1 MGTRLALL
9 CAFALALAACGGGA
23 PDAEPSTPAAAPEA
37 TRVATPA
44 PIATPAPTPTP
55 TVAPTATPAP
65 TPTPT
70 ATPAPGP
77 ITDEDILGLVYWT
90 EFEFWNGYPLVGDTS
105 SSVFDLL
112 RAMSRDDAWLPYLI
126 DLATVPVPYSAF
138 VYRTLIDA
146 RPGEVPVF
154 DWVEGLSPR
163 APADDTPLYLA
174 FKHKLVA
181 GIQEKMGAFLDPAK
195 PRALSAQEV
204 FWGGVRVDGIPPL
217 ESPAFVAPQEAAA
230 WMGAKDLV
238 IGVEINGD
246 ARAYPRRIID
256 WHEMVNDTVGGVPV
270 SLAYCTLCGSAI
282 LYDGRAGG
290 AVHRFGT
297 SGLLYRSNKLMYDRA
312 TNSLWEQYT
321 GEPVWGDLVG
331 SGLRLTV
338 LPVVHTTWEAWL
350 AAHPD
355 TRVLDIE
362 TGHFR
367 DYREGAAYARYF
379 ASPGLMFPVPD
390 RRGPLAVKDSVYA
403 VRHNG
408 EVAAYP
414 ILLLGERGFV
424 EDEIGGER
432 AVVFATADRTGGRA
446 YAAGEERF
454 VSFDADAGVAL
465 AEDGARWRLTE
476 SALLDGNGAA
486 LPRLPGHNSFW
497 FALANHLSA
506 FRLYEPPAVA
516 PAPAPELMVLIDGT
530 PDVVI
535 LEWTSTATGVTRW
548 QYRTKGPILGDGR
561 ETWGAWTSIPGS
573 TGATRSYRLSGLAR
587 GWYEVEVRAWT
598 TVAGNASNT
607 EEASTPYFESDGI
620 PFIRSGQIAV
630 GGRTYRV
637 GTLEYVIAVPANM
650 RVLVGVGRGW
660 GGRFNAGIM
669 DVSSGSIL
677 FMDAETGEF
686 YRRHVVTSSDNSGV
700 SGSAARE
707 VNALFDQIV
716 ASRRKAP
723 RP

>member
-1 MGTRLALL
+1 MGTRLALV

-23 PDAEPSTPAAAPEA
+23 PVGEPSTSTPTPTATVAPEA
-37 TRVATPA
+37 TALATATASPTAA
-44 PIATPAPTPTP
+44 PTVTPAPT
-55 TVAPTATPAP
+55 VA
-65 TPTPT
+65 PT

-90 EFEFWNGYPLVGDTS
+90 EYEFWNGYPLVGDTS

-154 DWVEGLSPR
+154 DWVEGRGPR

-174 FKHKLVA
+174 FKHKLVT

-217 ESPAFVAPQEAAA
+217 ESPAFVAPEEAAA

-297 SGLLYRSNKLMYDRA
+297 SGLLYRSNKLMYDRT

-331 SGLRLTV
+331 AGLRLDV
-338 LPVVHTTWEAWL
+338 LPVVHTTWEEWL

-362 TGHFR
+362 TGHSR

-379 ASPGLMFPVPD
+379 ASSGLMFPVPD

-446 YAAGEERF
+446 YAAGAVRF
-454 VSFDADAGVAL
+454 VSFDADAGIAL

-476 SALLDGNGAA
+476 GALLDGSGAS

-506 FRLYEPPAVA
+506 FRLYEPPVVAPA

-548 QYRTKGPILGDGR
+548 QYRTKGPLLAGDKG
-561 ETWGAWTSIPGS
+561 TWTSWANIPGS
-573 TGATRSYRLSGLAR
+573 SGTTRSYRLSGLSNE
-587 GWYEVEVRAWT
+587 GWHEIQIRAWT
-598 TVAGNASNT
+598 TVAGTPSNT
-607 EEASTPYFESDGI
+607 VEGTTAYIESDGI
-620 PFIRSGQIAV
+620 PFILSGQIAV

-637 GTLEYVIAVPANM
+637 GALEYVITVPANM
-650 RVLVGVGRGW
+650 RVLVGTGSGW
-660 GGRFNAGIM
+660 GSRLHAGIR
-669 DVSSGSIL
+669 DVASGSIL

-686 YRRHVVTSSDNSGV
+686 YKRSIVASSE
-700 SGSAARE
+700 SAARE
-707 VNALFDQIV
+707 VNELFDQIV
-716 ASRRKAP
+716 ASRREAP
-723 RP
+723 RR

>member
-1 MGTRLALL
+1 MGTRLAIV
-9 CAFALALAACGGGA
+9 CAFALALAACGDGA
-23 PDAEPSTPAAAPEA
+23 PAAEPSTPTPASTVAPEA
-37 TRVATPA
+37 TPVATPA
-44 PIATPAPTPTP
+44 PTATPSPTPAPA
-55 TVAPTATPAP
+55 TV
-65 TPTPT
+65 TPT
-70 ATPAPGP
+70 ATPAPVP
-77 ITDEDILGLVYWT
+77 ITDEDILDLVYWT

-105 SSVFDLL
+105 ASVFDLL

-154 DWVEGLSPR
+154 DWVEGLGPR
-163 APADDTPLYLA
+163 APVDDTPLYLA
-174 FKHKLVA
+174 FKHKLVT

-217 ESPAFVAPQEAAA
+217 ESPAFVAPEEAAA

-321 GEPVWGDLVG
+321 GEPVWGDLAG
-331 SGLRLTV
+331 SGLRLTI
-338 LPVVHTTWEAWL
+338 LPVVHTTWEQWL

-362 TGHFR
+362 TGHSR

-379 ASPGLMFPVPD
+379 ASSGLMFPVPD

-408 EVAAYP
+408 EVVAYP

-446 YAAGEERF
+446 YAAGGERF

-465 AEDGARWRLTE
+465 AQDGARWRLTE

-516 PAPAPELMVLIDGT
+516 PAPAPAPELMVISDGT
-530 PDVVI
+530 ADVLI
-535 LEWTSTATGVTRW
+535 LEWTSTATGVTGW
-548 QYRTKGPILGDGR
+548 QYRLRELVAP
-561 ETWGAWTSIPGS
+561 ETWGKWSAWANIPGS
-573 TGATRSYRLSGLAR
+573 DANTRTHRLTEVGDA
-587 GWYEVEVRAWT
+587 WYQVEIRAWT
-598 TVAGNASNT
+598 TVAG
-607 EEASTPYFESDGI
+607 TPSDSVKGTPAYFVESGGI
-620 PFIRSGQIAV
+620 PSALPGQV
-630 GGRTYRV
+630 VQGGREYRISA
-637 GTLEYVIAVPANM
+637 TQYVVAIPAGM
-650 RVLVGVGRGW
+650 RVV
-660 GGRFNAGIM
+660 
-669 DVSSGSIL
+669 VSGTGYGYTRRSMRITDIESGSYL
-677 FMDAETGEF
+677 HLDLERNEF
-686 YRRHVVTSSDNSGV
+686 YERRIFPSPMDSGV
-700 SGSAARE
+700 SGRSDRD

-716 ASRRKAP
+716 ASKRIAP
-723 RP
+723 

>member
-1 MGTRLALL
+1 MGTRLGLV
-9 CAFALALAACGGGA
+9 CAFALALAACGDGA
-23 PDAEPSTPAAAPEA
+23 PAAPSPTASVPPTTEATTAATPSPTPVPAA
-37 TRVATPA
+37 T
-44 PIATPAPTPTP
+44 PTPTP
-55 TVAPTATPAP
+55 APR
-65 TPTPT
+65 
-70 ATPAPGP
+70 P

-112 RAMSRDDAWLPYLI
+112 QAMSRDDVWLPYLI

-154 DWVEGLSPR
+154 DWVEGRGPR

-174 FKHKLVA
+174 FKHKLIA

-217 ESPAFVAPQEAAA
+217 ESPAFVAPEDAAD
-230 WMGAKDLV
+230 WIGAKDLV
-238 IGVEINGD
+238 IGVEVNGD

-321 GEPVWGDLVG
+321 GEPVWGDLAG
-331 SGLRLTV
+331 SGLRLNV
-338 LPVVHTTWEAWL
+338 LPVVHTTWEEWL

-379 ASPGLMFPVPD
+379 ASSGLMFPVPD

-408 EVAAYP
+408 EVVAYP

-446 YAAGEERF
+446 YAAGAVRF
-454 VSFDADAGVAL
+454 VSFDPDAGVAL

-497 FALANHLSA
+497 FALTNHLSA

-516 PAPAPELMVLIDGT
+516 PAPAPAPELMALIDGT

-548 QYRTKGPILGDGR
+548 QYRTKGPIRGDGR
-561 ETWGAWTSIPGS
+561 ETWGTWTNIPGS
-573 TGATRSYRLSGLAR
+573 GGTTRSYRLSGLGR

-607 EEASTPYFESDGI
+607 EEVSTPYFESDGI

-637 GTLEYVIAVPANM
+637 GALEYVITVPANM
-650 RVLVGVGRGW
+650 RVRVGVGVSH
-660 GGRFNAGIM
+660 AGIRDM
-669 DVSSGSIL
+669 VSGSL
-677 FMDAETGEF
+677 LLMDADTGEF
-686 YRRHVVTSSDNSGV
+686 YERRIVASSE
-700 SGSAARE
+700 SAARE
-707 VNALFDQIV
+707 VNELFDQIV
-716 ASRRKAP
+716 ASRREVP
-723 RP
+723 RR

>member
-1 MGTRLALL
+1 MGTRLVLV
-9 CAFALALAACGGGA
+9 CAFALALAACGDGA
-23 PDAEPSTPAAAPEA
+23 PVAPSPTSS
-37 TRVATPA
+37 V
-44 PIATPAPTPTP
+44 APTPTP
-55 TVAPTATPAP
+55 SPTPVPTETPTPTPAP
-65 TPTPT
+65 T
-70 ATPAPGP
+70 P

-112 RAMSRDDAWLPYLI
+112 RAMSRDDVWFPYLI

-154 DWVEGLSPR
+154 DWVEGRGPR

-174 FKHKLVA
+174 FKHKLIA

-217 ESPAFVAPQEAAA
+217 ESPAFVAPEDAAD
-230 WMGAKDLV
+230 WIGAKDLV
-238 IGVEINGD
+238 IGVEVNGD

-321 GEPVWGDLVG
+321 GEPVWGDLAG
-331 SGLRLTV
+331 SGLRLNV
-338 LPVVHTTWEAWL
+338 LPVVHTTWEEWL

-379 ASPGLMFPVPD
+379 ASSGLMFPVPD

-408 EVAAYP
+408 EVVAYP

-446 YAAGEERF
+446 YAAGAVRF

-497 FALANHLSA
+497 FALTNHLSA

-516 PAPAPELMVLIDGT
+516 PVPAPAPELMALIDGT

-548 QYRTKGPILGDGR
+548 QYRTKGPIRGDGR
-561 ETWGAWTSIPGS
+561 ETWGTWTNIPGS
-573 TGATRSYRLSGLAR
+573 SGATRSYRLSGLGR

-607 EEASTPYFESDGI
+607 EEASTPYFEFANI

-637 GTLEYVIAVPANM
+637 GTLQYVITVPVNM
-650 RVLVGVGRGW
+650 RVQIAVGGEA
-660 GGRFNAGIM
+660 RFHAGII
-669 DVSSGSIL
+669 DVASDSVL
-677 FMDAETGEF
+677 LMDAETGEF
-686 YRRHVVTSSDNSGV
+686 YKRRIVASSE
-700 SGSAARE
+700 SAARE
-707 VNALFDQIV
+707 VNELFDQIV
-716 ASRRKAP
+716 ASRREVP
-723 RP
+723 RR

>member
-1 MGTRLALL
+1 MGTRLVLV

-23 PDAEPSTPAAAPEA
+23 PVAPSPTASVPPETEA
-37 TRVATPA
+37 TTVET
-44 PIATPAPTPTP
+44 PTPTP
-55 TVAPTATPAP
+55 VPTATP
-65 TPTPT
+65 TPTP
-70 ATPAPGP
+70 APRP

-112 RAMSRDDAWLPYLI
+112 RAMSRDDVWLPYLI

-154 DWVEGLSPR
+154 DWVEGRGPR

-174 FKHKLVA
+174 FKHKLIA

-217 ESPAFVAPQEAAA
+217 ESPAFVAPEEAAD
-230 WMGAKDLV
+230 WIGPKDLV
-238 IGVEINGD
+238 IGVEVNGD

-321 GEPVWGDLVG
+321 GEPVWGDLAG
-331 SGLRLTV
+331 SGLRLDV
-338 LPVVHTTWEAWL
+338 LPVVHTTWEEWL

-379 ASPGLMFPVPD
+379 ASSGLMFPVPD

-408 EVAAYP
+408 EVVAYP

-446 YAAGEERF
+446 YAAGAVRF

-497 FALANHLSA
+497 FALTNHLSA

-516 PAPAPELMVLIDGT
+516 PPAPAPAPELMTLIDGT

-548 QYRTKGPILGDGR
+548 QYRLRELVAGGTP
-561 ETWGAWTSIPGS
+561 ETWGEWSMWTNIPGS
-573 TGATRSYRLSGLAR
+573 NALTRTHRLTDVGDA
-587 GWYEVEVRAWT
+587 WYQVEVRAWT
-598 TVAGNASNT
+598 TVAG
-607 EEASTPYFESDGI
+607 TPSDTVEGTPAYFESGGI
-620 PFIRSGQIAV
+620 PSALHGQV
-630 GGRTYRV
+630 VQGGREYRIHA
-637 GTLEYVIAVPANM
+637 TQYVVTIPADM
-650 RVLVGVGRGW
+650 RVV
-660 GGRFNAGIM
+660 
-669 DVSSGSIL
+669 
-677 FMDAETGEF
+677 
-686 YRRHVVTSSDNSGV
+686 V
-700 SGSAARE
+700 SGSMGYTRRSVTITDIE
-707 VNALFDQIV
+707 SGSYLRLDLERNEFYDRRIFPSPMDGDGSGSSERDVNALFDRIV
-716 ASRRKAP
+716 ASKRIVP
-723 RP
+723 

>member
-1 MGTRLALL
+1 MRAVAVLLA
-9 CAFALALAACGGGA
+9 CAALFAACGGA
-23 PDAEPSTPAAAPEA
+23 PDAEPPVPSPTASAMPVLAPTTTPSPAPEPTA
-37 TRVATPA
+37 TATTAPA
-44 PIATPAPTPTP
+44 PS
-55 TVAPTATPAP
+55 PTATPSP
-65 TPTPT
+65 
-70 ATPAPGP
+70 TPAPRP
-77 ITDEDILGLVYWT
+77 ITDEDVLGLVYWT
-90 EFEFWNGYPLVGDTS
+90 EFEFWNGYPLVGETSPVVLDT
-105 SSVFDLL
+105 V
-112 RAMSRDDAWLPYLI
+112 RAMSRDDVWLPYLV
-126 DLATVPVPYSAF
+126 DLATVPAPYSAF

-146 RPGEVPVF
+146 RPADEIPVF
-154 DWVEGLSPR
+154 DWVEGRGPR
-163 APADDTPLYLA
+163 TPADDTPLYLA
-174 FKHKLVA
+174 FKHKLVT
-181 GIQEKMGAFLDPAK
+181 GIQERMGAFLDPAK

-217 ESPAFVAPQEAAA
+217 ESPAFVAPREAAD
-230 WMGAKDLV
+230 WIGPKDLV

-331 SGLRLTV
+331 SGLRLAI
-338 LPVVHTTWEAWL
+338 LPVVHTTWEEWL

-362 TGHFR
+362 TGHSR

-379 ASPGLMFPVPD
+379 ASSGLMFPVPD
-390 RRGPLAVKDSVYA
+390 RRGPLAVKDGVYA

-408 EVAAYP
+408 EVVAYP

-432 AVVFATADRTGGRA
+432 VVVFATADRTGARA
-446 YAAGEERF
+446 YAAGDERF
-454 VSFDADAGVAL
+454 VSFDAGAGVAL
-465 AEDGARWRLTE
+465 AEGGARWRLTE
-476 SALLDGNGAA
+476 GALLDGNGGELA
-486 LPRLPGHNSFW
+486 RLPGHNSFW
-497 FALANHLSA
+497 FALTNHLPA

-530 PDVVI
+530 PDIVI

-548 QYRTKGPILGDGR
+548 QYRTKGPIRGDGK
-561 ETWGAWTSIPGS
+561 ETWGAWTDIPGS
-573 TGATRSYRLSGLAR
+573 SGATRSHRLSGLGR

-637 GTLEYVIAVPANM
+637 GALEFVITVPANM
-650 RVLVGVGRGW
+650 RVQIGVGGGW
-660 GGRFNAGIM
+660 GVRMNAGIIDM
-669 DVSSGSIL
+669 ASGSSL
-677 FMDAETGEF
+677 LMDAYTGEF
-686 YRRHVVTSSDNSGV
+686 FERRIEASSE
-700 SGSAARE
+700 SAARE

-716 ASRRKAP
+716 ESRRKVP

>member
-1 MGTRLALL
+1 MGTRLVLV

-23 PDAEPSTPAAAPEA
+23 PVAPS
-37 TRVATPA
+37 
-44 PIATPAPTPTP
+44 PTASI
-55 TVAPTATPAP
+55 APTATPSPTPVPTATP
-65 TPTPT
+65 TPTP
-70 ATPAPGP
+70 APTP

-112 RAMSRDDAWLPYLI
+112 RAMSRDDVWLPYLI

-154 DWVEGLSPR
+154 DWVEGRGPR

-174 FKHKLVA
+174 FKHKLIA

-217 ESPAFVAPQEAAA
+217 ESPAFVAPEDAAD
-230 WMGAKDLV
+230 WIGAKDLV
-238 IGVEINGD
+238 IGVEVNGD

-321 GEPVWGDLVG
+321 GEPVWGDLAG
-331 SGLRLTV
+331 SGLRLDV
-338 LPVVHTTWEAWL
+338 LPVVHTTWEEWL

-379 ASPGLMFPVPD
+379 ASSGLMFPVPD

-408 EVAAYP
+408 EVVAYP
-414 ILLLGERGFV
+414 ILLLGEQGFV

-446 YAAGEERF
+446 YAVGAVRF
-454 VSFDADAGVAL
+454 VSFDPDAGVAL

-497 FALANHLSA
+497 FALTNHLSA

-516 PAPAPELMVLIDGT
+516 PAPAPAPELMALIDGT

-548 QYRTKGPILGDGR
+548 QYRTKGPLLAGDK
-561 ETWGAWTSIPGS
+561 GAWTSWANIPGS
-573 TGATRSYRLSGLAR
+573 SETTRSYRLSGLSNE
-587 GWYEVEVRAWT
+587 GWHEIQIRAWT
-598 TVAGNASNT
+598 TVAGTPSNT
-607 EEASTPYFESDGI
+607 VEGATPYIESDGI
-620 PFIRSGQIAV
+620 PFILSGQIAV

-637 GTLEYVIAVPANM
+637 GALEYVITVPTGM
-650 RVLVGVGRGW
+650 RVLVGVGGDGW
-660 GGRFNAGIM
+660 ARVRFHAGII
-669 DVSSGSIL
+669 DVASDSVL
-677 FMDAETGEF
+677 LMDAETGEF
-686 YRRHVVTSSDNSGV
+686 YERRIVASSE
-700 SGSAARE
+700 SAARE
-707 VNALFDQIV
+707 VNELFDQIV
-716 ASRRKAP
+716 ASRREAP
-723 RP
+723 RR

>member
-1 MGTRLALL
+1 MGTRLVLV

-23 PDAEPSTPAAAPEA
+23 PVAPSPTASIAPTETPSPTPVPAA
-37 TRVATPA
+37 T
-44 PIATPAPTPTP
+44 PTPTP
-55 TVAPTATPAP
+55 APR
-65 TPTPT
+65 
-70 ATPAPGP
+70 P

-112 RAMSRDDAWLPYLI
+112 RAMSRDDVWLPYLI

-154 DWVEGLSPR
+154 DWVEGRGPR
-163 APADDTPLYLA
+163 EPADDTPLYLA
-174 FKHKLVA
+174 FKHKLIA

-217 ESPAFVAPQEAAA
+217 ESPAFVTPEDAAD
-230 WMGAKDLV
+230 WIGAKDLV
-238 IGVEINGD
+238 IGVEVNGD

-331 SGLRLTV
+331 SGLRLDV
-338 LPVVHTTWEAWL
+338 LPVVHTTWEEWL

-379 ASPGLMFPVPD
+379 ARSGLMFPVPD

-408 EVAAYP
+408 EVVAYP

-446 YAAGEERF
+446 YAAGAARF
-454 VSFDADAGVAL
+454 VSFDAAAGVAL

-497 FALANHLSA
+497 FALTNHLSA

-516 PAPAPELMVLIDGT
+516 PAPAPAPELMTLIDGT

-548 QYRTKGPILGDGR
+548 QYRTKGPIRGDGR
-561 ETWGAWTSIPGS
+561 ETWGTWTNIPGS
-573 TGATRSYRLSGLAR
+573 SGATRSYRLSGLGR

-607 EEASTPYFESDGI
+607 EEASTPYFEFANI

-637 GTLEYVIAVPANM
+637 GTLEYVITVPVNM
-650 RVLVGVGRGW
+650 RVQIAVGGEA
-660 GGRFNAGIM
+660 RFHAGII
-669 DVSSGSIL
+669 DVASDSVL

-686 YRRHVVTSSDNSGV
+686 YERRIVASSE
-700 SGSAARE
+700 SAARE
-707 VNALFDQIV
+707 VNELFDQIV
-716 ASRRKAP
+716 ASRREVP
-723 RP
+723 RR

>member
-1 MGTRLALL
+1 MGTRLVLV

-23 PDAEPSTPAAAPEA
+23 PVAPSPMASVAPTETPSP
-37 TRVATPA
+37 TPVPTATPT
-44 PIATPAPTPTP
+44 PTPAPT
-55 TVAPTATPAP
+55 
-65 TPTPT
+65 
-70 ATPAPGP
+70 P

-112 RAMSRDDAWLPYLI
+112 RAMSRDDVWLPYLI

-154 DWVEGLSPR
+154 DWVEGRGPR

-174 FKHKLVA
+174 FKHKLIT

-217 ESPAFVAPQEAAA
+217 ESPAFVAPEDVAD
-230 WMGAKDLV
+230 WIGPKDLV
-238 IGVEINGD
+238 IGVEVNGD

-321 GEPVWGDLVG
+321 GEPVWGDLAG
-331 SGLRLTV
+331 SGLRLDV
-338 LPVVHTTWEAWL
+338 LPVVHTTWEEWL

-379 ASPGLMFPVPD
+379 ASSGLMFPVPD

-408 EVAAYP
+408 EVVAYP

-446 YAAGEERF
+446 YAAGAVRF
-454 VSFDADAGVAL
+454 VSFDADAGAAL

-497 FALANHLSA
+497 FALTNHLSA

-516 PAPAPELMVLIDGT
+516 PAPAPAPELMALIDGT

-548 QYRTKGPILGDGR
+548 QYRTKGPIRGDGR
-561 ETWGAWTSIPGS
+561 ETWGTWTNIPGS
-573 TGATRSYRLSGLAR
+573 SGATRSYRLSGLGR

-607 EEASTPYFESDGI
+607 EEASTPYFEFDDF

-637 GTLEYVIAVPANM
+637 GTLQYVITVPVNM
-650 RVLVGVGRGW
+650 RVQIAVGGEA
-660 GGRFNAGIM
+660 RFHAGII
-669 DVSSGSIL
+669 DVASDSVL

-686 YRRHVVTSSDNSGV
+686 YERRIVASSE
-700 SGSAARE
+700 SAARE
-707 VNALFDQIV
+707 VNELFDQIV
-716 ASRRKAP
+716 ASRREVP
-723 RP
+723 RR

>member
-1 MGTRLALL
+1 MGARFVLV

-23 PDAEPSTPAAAPEA
+23 PVAPSPTPSIPPATEA
-37 TRVATPA
+37 TTVATPS
-44 PIATPAPTPTP
+44 PTPVPTGTPTPTP
-55 TVAPTATPAP
+55 APR
-65 TPTPT
+65 
-70 ATPAPGP
+70 P

-112 RAMSRDDAWLPYLI
+112 RAMSRDDVWLPYLI

-154 DWVEGLSPR
+154 DWVEGRGPR
-163 APADDTPLYLA
+163 TPADDTPLYLA
-174 FKHKLVA
+174 FKHKLIA

-217 ESPAFVAPQEAAA
+217 ESPAFVAPEDAAD
-230 WMGAKDLV
+230 WIGAKDLV
-238 IGVEINGD
+238 IGVEVNGD

-321 GEPVWGDLVG
+321 GEPVWGDLAG
-331 SGLRLTV
+331 SGLRLDV
-338 LPVVHTTWEAWL
+338 LPVVHTTWEEWL

-379 ASPGLMFPVPD
+379 ASSGLMFPVPD

-408 EVAAYP
+408 EVVAYP
-414 ILLLGERGFV
+414 ILLLGEQGFV

-446 YAAGEERF
+446 YAAGAVRF

-497 FALANHLSA
+497 FALTNHLSA

-516 PAPAPELMVLIDGT
+516 PAPAPAPELMALIDGT

-548 QYRTKGPILGDGR
+548 QYRTKGPIRGDGG
-561 ETWGAWTSIPGS
+561 ETWGTWTNIPGS
-573 TGATRSYRLSGLAR
+573 SGTTRSYRLSGLGR

-607 EEASTPYFESDGI
+607 EEASTPYFEFDDF

-637 GTLEYVIAVPANM
+637 GTLEYVITVPVNM
-650 RVLVGVGRGW
+650 RVQIAVGGEA
-660 GGRFNAGIM
+660 RFHAGII
-669 DVSSGSIL
+669 DVASDSVL

-686 YRRHVVTSSDNSGV
+686 YERRIVASSE
-700 SGSAARE
+700 SAARE
-707 VNALFDQIV
+707 VNELFDQIV
-716 ASRRKAP
+716 ASRREVP
-723 RP
+723 RR

>member
-1 MGTRLALL
+1 MGTRLVLV
-9 CAFALALAACGGGA
+9 CAFALALAACGDGA
-23 PDAEPSTPAAAPEA
+23 PVAPSPTASVPPAPEA
-37 TRVATPA
+37 TTVATPS
-44 PIATPAPTPTP
+44 PTPVPTATPTPTP
-55 TVAPTATPAP
+55 APV
-65 TPTPT
+65 
-70 ATPAPGP
+70 P

-112 RAMSRDDAWLPYLI
+112 RAMSRDDVWLPYLI

-154 DWVEGLSPR
+154 DWVEGRGPR

-174 FKHKLVA
+174 FKHKLIA

-217 ESPAFVAPQEAAA
+217 ESPAFVAPEEAAD
-230 WMGAKDLV
+230 WIGAKDLV
-238 IGVEINGD
+238 IGVEVNGD

-321 GEPVWGDLVG
+321 GEPVWGDLAG
-331 SGLRLTV
+331 SGLRLNV
-338 LPVVHTTWEAWL
+338 LPVVHTTWEEWL

-379 ASPGLMFPVPD
+379 ASSGLMFPVPD

-408 EVAAYP
+408 EVVAYP

-446 YAAGEERF
+446 YASGAVRF
-454 VSFDADAGVAL
+454 VSFDPDAGVAL

-497 FALANHLSA
+497 FALTNHLSA

-516 PAPAPELMVLIDGT
+516 PAPAPAPELMALIDGT

-548 QYRTKGPILGDGR
+548 QYRTKGPIRGDGR
-561 ETWGAWTSIPGS
+561 ETWGTWTNIPGS
-573 TGATRSYRLSGLAR
+573 SGATRSYRLSGLGR

-607 EEASTPYFESDGI
+607 EEASTPYFEFDDF

-637 GTLEYVIAVPANM
+637 GTLAYVITVPANM
-650 RVLVGVGRGW
+650 RVQIAVGGEA
-660 GGRFNAGIM
+660 RFHAGII
-669 DVSSGSIL
+669 DVASDSVL

-686 YRRHVVTSSDNSGV
+686 YKRRIVASSE
-700 SGSAARE
+700 SAARE
-707 VNALFDQIV
+707 VNELFDQIV
-716 ASRRKAP
+716 ASRREVP
-723 RP
+723 RR